1 MTVAEKV
8 MDILVGSAYYHHYQ
22 SHHHGN
28 AGNHCDPTSFNES
41 MDVLRK
47 TCFTNYDTL
56 ACIRSTA
63 LVFLTA
69 VTGMLCAT
77 RVVSLHVSGHP
88 NYYQY
93 AIFYLAVVQCI
104 LG

>member
-1 MTVAEKV
+1 MTAVEKI
-8 MDILVGSAYYHHYQ
+8 MDILIGSAYNHYRNN
-22 SHHHGN
+22 HDRT
-28 AGNHCDPTSFNES
+28 GNHCDPSGLNES
-41 MDVLRK
+41 LDVLRK
-47 TCFTNYDTL
+47 NCFTNYDTV
-56 ACIRSTA
+56 ACVRSTV

-93 AIFYLAVVQCI
+93 AIFYLAVIQCI
-104 LG
+104 VG